1 VTGDDEQED
10 TSSADEPMGMRTAL
24 ATSARGLWQASAAR
38 FGQAH
43 ALANAR
49 RAATGL
55 LRERV
60 AREEVRLYLE
70 ELEAPQDG
78 DESEATGQTA
88 RHAAAGS
95 DT

>member
-1 VTGDDEQED
+1 
-10 TSSADEPMGMRTAL
+10 MGMRRAL
-24 ATSARGLWQASAAR
+24 ATSARDLWQASAAR

-70 ELEAPQDG
+70 RLETSPDG
-78 DESEATGQTA
+78 DESHVAGQPA
-88 RHAAAGS
+88 PRAAASS